1 MCPPIAALYITFFRI
16 EWLLVSKTVSKI
28 NLKNLK
34 TRSLD
39 SEDFLIALQEWI
51 YGIWRRKGVCERR
64 ASKGS
69 I

>member
-1 MCPPIAALYITFFRI
+1 MCPPIAALYITFFRM

-28 NLKNLK
+28 NLKNFK

-51 YGIWRRKGVCERR
+51 YGRYFNLAEE
-64 ASKGS
+64 GS
-69 I
+69 L